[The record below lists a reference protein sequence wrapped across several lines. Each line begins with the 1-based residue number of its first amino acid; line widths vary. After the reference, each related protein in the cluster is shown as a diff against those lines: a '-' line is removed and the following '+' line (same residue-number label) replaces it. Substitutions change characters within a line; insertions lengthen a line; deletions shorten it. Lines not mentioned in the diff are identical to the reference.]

1 MLGSELLTAIP
12 SDPESTQTKMCG
24 DLEAYWKS
32 GEDNMPLP
40 PTCLL
45 DKHRWKQNKAFSIPS
60 YKQKARFKV

>member
-1 MLGSELLTAIP
+1 
-12 SDPESTQTKMCG
+12 MCG